1 MWQDYVLA
9 AGSVIFALALIPAVL
24 QPGAPPASTSA
35 TTAGVLYVFAGV
47 DVTLGLTFTALT
59 TVATAFL
66 WTTLLI
72 QKVVYDE

>member
-9 AGSVIFALALIPAVL
+9 AGSVIFALALLPAVL
-24 QPGAPPASTSA
+24 GPGSPPASTSG
-35 TTAGVLYVFAGV
+35 TTAGVLYSFAVV

-59 TVATAFL
+59 TVATALL